1 MEVPSLIGLREGMMV
16 CDAIAVVAE
25 ATEVR
30 LGALL
35 LLNGDSHD
43 FDLVVGEADFDLKLG
58 RHLEFVSFNRI
69 IVILLLLGHLVTF
82 LHHLLLHLLL
92 LELLKLLL
100 RILALHLTIHELLL
114 LAVLGHHGLSVHVDH
129 VWVLLH
135 HLLLHGG
142 LFHHLLL
149 MLSFC
154 FIHTRLLLAIHI
166 IAAVGARSG
175 WGSLLG
181 RGLFLLLRLLL
192 FFGRGSLNGG
202 CGFGGKNLCRFV
214 LLFRLVAHI
223 QTLLSLS

>member
-92 LELLKLLL
+92 LELLLKKK
-100 RILALHLTIHELLL
+100 E
-114 LAVLGHHGLSVHVDH
+114 S
-129 VWVLLH
+129 
-135 HLLLHGG
+135 
-142 LFHHLLL
+142 
-149 MLSFC
+149 
-154 FIHTRLLLAIHI
+154 
-166 IAAVGARSG
+166 
-175 WGSLLG
+175 
-181 RGLFLLLRLLL
+181 
-192 FFGRGSLNGG
+192 
-202 CGFGGKNLCRFV
+202 
-214 LLFRLVAHI
+214 
-223 QTLLSLS
+223 